1 MPNAPILY
9 PYTKFVACCDASE
22 INFRGTISG
31 IVSGGKYR
39 YIGTSPFP
47 GSGGSLSPDRC
58 YTVTVINSQ
67 TFISFPSPPSPPLLT
82 IAASCDDPKCIE
94 DCNPIDCECP
104 DGYTLIDGNCVIDTT
119 IQATYSGTLVTLN
132 AADNVRSYNN
142 QGLRLYPDITANVK
156 PLLGAGATY
165 VVKDNNGAGVTITPL
180 ISSLQSTVWGC
191 TTPTACSTFTGSY
204 PYPNYGGRLNI
215 AGLWNTA
222 YNGPANSAT
231 DGPELAFEYCI
242 EITETKQYL
251 VGIAGDNKVK
261 LYIDGVLN
269 VFLNTG
275 GSAGTAPFNW
285 WHVFPITLTAGTHV
299 IKLGGIN
306 IGTSSAAFAG
316 EIYDITLSQ
325 FQANLTSPAIGTS
338 NCGNTISDLA
348 PYIIFSTE
356 DMIGLQV
363 PDPDLPGVWSCPDG
377 SILDECNG
385 VPMCTITDS
394 FPLECP
400 CYLLVPC
407 NGEAPNFISSTL
419 GLAAYVNQFVNITNG
434 GYTGC
439 VYVIQLDPEESCQGS
454 VDVLINSPDLTCD
467 CQPICYYI
475 EGAEGISY
483 VQYIDD
489 SDNLLQIS
497 TTASA
502 PWLSICSKIYPIVSN
517 TTSSYTITALGS
529 CIDDECAQ
537 KCYKLTD
544 CNDVTN
550 VLYSNTYN
558 LLPYAISG
566 GSIKIAG
573 YAECWTVDISE
584 DPCDCVTEVIIVNNF
599 TDCKT
604 CEASVTTA
612 YKLTACDVNFGIQ
625 YTYDDLSAYV
635 GKTLLTDCGCFTVEL
650 INYPP
655 PSTQSITIITSFDD
669 CVDCQ
674 RPYYKLIDCST
685 AEEVYT
691 FTDVSSYVGQV
702 IKIENCDSC
711 WTVEET
717 IIPINPTLVTVV
729 SSHVDCV
736 TCITTAPCICST
748 VRNDNT
754 IDFTYDYVDCYGET
768 QSVIV
773 APGATSSK
781 RCLIKWLEPK
791 DCECIIETKTVG
803 ATIVNTVLEAT
814 GTLMNYKETW
824 ENVDGLYIYYN
835 GTQWIMNDSSL
846 TPAYYL
852 DPSDADCPNGV
863 WKSFSSVPTV
873 DKITIV
879 TNACQNH
886 YNYFGNCDNGVCPS
900 PIYLKRTVRPGYNT
914 PTCSI
919 EKYDLI
925 SCKAADALYRN
936 VLTLRYGISNCCPEE
951 EEEWL
956 VKYELIELA
965 SLYNPDYPC
974 TPVGGNCGCAPSSC
988 SCS

>member
-1 MPNAPILY
+1 MIY

-39 YIGTSPFP
+39 YIGISPFP
-47 GSGGSLSPDRC
+47 GSGGSLSLNRC

-67 TFISFPSPPSPPLLT
+67 TFLSFPSPPSPPLLT
-82 IAASCDDPKCIE
+82 IAASCDDPECIE

-119 IQATYSGTLVTLN
+119 IQADYSGTLVTLN
-132 AADNVRSYNN
+132 AAINSAAYNKF
-142 QGLRLYPDITANVK
+142 GLRLYPDITANVK
-156 PLLGAGATY
+156 PLLGDGATY

-191 TTPTACSTFTGSY
+191 TTPTACSTFTGSF

-222 YNGPANSAT
+222 YDGVGGL

-251 VGIAGDNKVK
+251 VGISGDNKVK
-261 LYIDGVLN
+261 LYIDGILN
-269 VFLNTG
+269 VFLDTPSSIQNT
-275 GSAGTAPFNW
+275 PFNF
-285 WHVFPITLTAGTHV
+285 WHVFPITLTAGIHV
-299 IKLGGIN
+299 IKLSGIN
-306 IGTSSAAFAG
+306 ISSDGAFAG

-325 FQANLTSPAIGTS
+325 FQATLTNPAIGTG
-338 NCGNTISDLA
+338 NCGNTVSDLT

-363 PDPDLPGVWSCPDG
+363 PDPNRPGVWSCPDG

-385 VPMCTITDS
+385 VPMCSITDS
-394 FPLECP
+394 FLLECP

-434 GYTGC
+434 DYTGC
-439 VYVIQLDPEESCQGS
+439 VYVIQLDPEESCEAGI
-454 VDVLINSPDLTCD
+454 DVLINSPDLTCD

-483 VQYIDD
+483 VQYIDP

-497 TTASA
+497 STASA
-502 PWLSICSKIYPIVSN
+502 PWVSICSKIYPIVSN
-517 TTSSYTITALGS
+517 TTSNYTITSLGP
-529 CIDDECAQ
+529 CIDNECAQ

-573 YAECWTVDISE
+573 YAECWTVEISE
-584 DPCDCVTEVIIVNNF
+584 DPCDCVIEVIIVNNF
-599 TDCKT
+599 TDCTT
-604 CEASVTTA
+604 CEASVITA
-612 YKLTACDVNFGIQ
+612 YKLTSCDVNFGIQ

-650 INYPP
+650 INYQP

-669 CVDCQ
+669 CGDCQ
-674 RPYYKLIDCST
+674 RPYYKLIDCIT

-717 IIPINPTLVTVV
+717 IIPINPTLVTIV

-736 TCITTAPCICST
+736 TCYTTTPKCST
-748 VRNDNT
+748 VFNT
-754 IDFTYDYVDCYGET
+754 ATFDQTYTFINANGDSE
-768 QSVIV
+768 
-773 APGATSSK
+773 
-781 RCLIKWLEPK
+781 
-791 DCECIIETKTVG
+791 
-803 ATIVNTVLEAT
+803 NTDVVKS
-814 GTLMNYKETW
+814 GH
-824 ENVDGLYIYYN
+824 
-835 GTQWIMNDSSL
+835 SSL
-846 TPAYYL
+846 RYCVQRWDTTIYSEGIFNFYG
-852 DPSDADCPNGV
+852 DCNVFTDIEAGVKAGFCVQYFPN
-863 WKSFSSVPTV
+863 
-873 DKITIV
+873 DRKI
-879 TNACQNH
+879 
-886 YNYFGNCDNGVCPS
+886 
-900 PIYLKRTVRPGYNT
+900 KPGYNT
-914 PTCSI
+914 PICSSQ
-919 EKYDLI
+919 KYDKI
-925 SCKAADALYRN
+925 TCNFAEIVYKEALA
-936 VLTLRYGISNCCPEE
+936 LRYGISNCCPELDE
-951 EEEWL
+951 KWL
-956 VKYELIELA
+956 ISKELIELQA
-965 SLYNPDYPC
+965 LHDPKFKCLPITDC
-974 TPVGGNCGCAPSSC
+974 CGKTRSNC
-988 SCS
+988 SCNS